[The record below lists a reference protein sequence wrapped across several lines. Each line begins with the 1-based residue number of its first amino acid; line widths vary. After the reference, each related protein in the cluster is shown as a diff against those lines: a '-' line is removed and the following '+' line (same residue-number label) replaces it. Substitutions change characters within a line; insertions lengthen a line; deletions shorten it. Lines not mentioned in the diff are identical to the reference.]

1 MTTKQKKKSFMLS
14 PSVFS
19 NFYLVIQECAWLAAA
34 GMHLLPLKKHPV
46 AKWGPQNDEA
56 AQLRATTDAVT
67 PPGCHAQCGL
77 GLPPLKGK
85 PISKNTRPAREKV
98 KDEPDI

>member
-56 AQLRATTDAVT
+56 AQLRATLAATEVA
-67 PPGCHAQCGL
+67 
-77 GLPPLKGK
+77 
-85 PISKNTRPAREKV
+85 
-98 KDEPDI
+98 

>member
-1 MTTKQKKKSFMLS
+1 MLS

-56 AQLRATTDAVT
+56 TQLHATIAAAEVAAWRRQVATLTA
-67 PPGCHAQCGL
+67 A
-77 GLPPLKGK
+77 
-85 PISKNTRPAREKV
+85 
-98 KDEPDI
+98 